1 MTRILAA
8 VLLLLLAVV
17 RAAGGVVLILRG
29 PAAVDS
35 DLVGPGI
42 GRALGLGLLAVGVL
56 AIAAAVGL
64 IRRRRWGG
72 AVAIA
77 TTLLFVFDG
86 AINGYLLFGR
96 PGAGGTAANLIA
108 AVGIVALVLL
118 ARRSGDLDASNPQGS

>member
-42 GRALGLGLLAVGVL
+42 GRVLGLGLLAVGVL

-64 IRRRRWGG
+64 LRRRRWGG

-77 TTLLFVFDG
+77 TTLLFVIDG
-86 AINGYLLFGR
+86 AINGYLLLGR
-96 PGAGGTAANLIA
+96 PGAGGTVANLIA
-108 AVGIVALVLL
+108 AVGIVVLVWL
-118 ARRSGDLDASNPQGS
+118 ARRNGDLKPNTQRGR